1 MKPINAPA
9 AAPKARGAFSLK
21 VVIALLLVGV
31 FSFSAFFALSAFAPE
46 LTSGD
51 DGRAHALS
59 RSAVGYAAAARLARA
74 QGAIVTVSRQPVS
87 ELNDPS
93 LLVLAPEAPV
103 TAEQLDALAHQR
115 VLIVLP
121 KWAVIPMQT
130 HPGWVQRV
138 SIAPEQAA
146 SYVLSEIAP
155 KASIARAEG
164 ASQPSL
170 HFNRVSP
177 IGPKG
182 STVQGGEIPSLQTL
196 YGEGLTPVLVADD
209 GRMILAQL
217 EDRPVYVLAEPDFL
231 NTQGIADI
239 ANARVGMAVLDMLR
253 GADESIVFDVS
264 MNGFA
269 RTRSLLRLAFQP
281 PFLAAT
287 LSLAAAAA
295 LLAWRAVARSGPQAP
310 PRRAIALGKRAL
322 AENSAALIR
331 LARREHKM
339 GWGYAMMTGA
349 GLVELF
355 GLGRSEGEQTIAVLD
370 RVAAA
375 QGVDAKF
382 SELASEAAAAETGAQ
397 VLTAAR
403 KLHSWKEEMLRATR

>member
-1 MKPINAPA
+1 MKPIDAPA
-9 AAPKARGAFSLK
+9 RAPKAGGVFSVK

-31 FSFSAFFALSAFAPE
+31 FSFSSFFALSAFEPD

-74 QGAIVTVSRQPVS
+74 RGAIVNVSRQPAG
-87 ELNDPS
+87 ELDDPA
-93 LLVLAPEAPV
+93 LTVLAPEAPV
-103 TAEQLDALAHQR
+103 TAEQLDALSHQR
-115 VLIVLP
+115 VLLVLP
-121 KWAVIPMQT
+121 KWAVIPAPN
-130 HPGWVQRV
+130 HPGWVQRLA
-138 SIAPEQAA
+138 IAPDA
-146 SYVLSEIAP
+146 SVAMLLSEVAP
-155 KASIARAEG
+155 KAGIARAEG
-164 ASQPSL
+164 QGRSNVRFDGA
-170 HFNRVSP
+170 

-182 STVQGGEIPSLQTL
+182 ETLQTGAVTSLQTL
-196 YGEGLTPVLVADD
+196 YGEGLTPVVVAED

-217 EDRPVYVLAEPDFL
+217 ADRPVYVLADPDFL

-239 ANARVGMAVLDMLR
+239 DNARVGMAVLDALR
-253 GADESIVFDVS
+253 GDNETIVFDVS

-349 GLVELF
+349 GLLDLF
-355 GLGRSEGEQTIAVLD
+355 GLGRSEGEQTMAVLD

-375 QGVDAKF
+375 QGVEQKF